1 MHCCRIAG
9 GSAPFLW
16 VSLRIERMRA
26 DSQIEIKQSTA
37 AHALEPD
44 RYFIKVMPIHTALA
58 DDQSNA
64 ATPLYFGPPGRR
76 LFGWLHRP
84 ANGER
89 DLALVICKPFGYEA
103 VCSNRSIRAFAE
115 MAAASGVTCLR
126 FDYLGTGDSDDIDVK
141 ADQLD
146 AWTENVLA
154 AIDELKRQTGISRVC
169 LLGLRLGATIAT
181 LVSAR
186 SPALAGL
193 LLISPLV
200 SGRRY
205 LKDLRNTRMAAAM
218 GSEAAAGT
226 GADAPTPD
234 GSMEVSGFALSA
246 ATIHA
251 LAAVDLIKMPP
262 PPCRTLVIDGASL
275 PVARKWS
282 ESLPSPARYVALPGL
297 IEMVMALPQ
306 EAEVPAEMLT
316 EARAWLHEISTSR
329 AETSTT
335 SESRQSSSQ
344 RSVQE
349 VEPEDRSSILYL
361 AGPDINPRRQISER
375 PVWLHSDTRLFGI
388 VTTPPI
394 DEKRRRGVILLNA
407 GATYHMGPNRQYVT
421 LARQWARRGYY
432 VLRFDLQG
440 LGDSGTRNGQPD
452 NEVFP
457 PAALDDI
464 RAAIEFMRIRYGVF
478 DLSLCGICSGAYHA
492 LRAAA
497 AALPI
502 SRVLMIN
509 PQNFYWEHGTA
520 IDALTPAEVVMRSSQ
535 HRERI
540 FSREAWKRVLTGQVD
555 MTRLALVYVQRPL
568 ITIGTALRRVAASLK
583 IRLPD
588 DIGAELE
595 EIVARGIKVVF
606 VFASGEAGLELLRVQ
621 GGSRLARLGDRC
633 TIHVIENA
641 DHVFSRADTRE
652 IMEHALSQE
661 LYSPVVK

>member
-1 MHCCRIAG
+1 MH
-9 GSAPFLW
+9 
-16 VSLRIERMRA
+16 A
-26 DSQIEIKQSTA
+26 DSPIEITHSGTSSA
-37 AHALEPD
+37 REPE
-44 RYFIKVMPIHTALA
+44 REFTKVMSRDIARPEE
-58 DDQSNA
+58 QSNP
-64 ATPLYFGPPGRR
+64 ATPLYFGPPERR

-84 ANGER
+84 IHGER

-103 VCSNRSIRAFAE
+103 VCSNRGIRAFAE
-115 MAAASGVTCLR
+115 MAAASGVACLR

-146 AWTENVLA
+146 VWTEDVLA
-154 AIDELKRQTGISRVC
+154 AIEELKLRTGVSRVG

-181 LVSAR
+181 LASAR

-205 LKDLRNTRMAAAM
+205 LKDLRNTRLAAAM
-218 GSEAAAGT
+218 GSVAAT
-226 GADAPTPD
+226 GGAAEPPAAD
-234 GSMEVSGFALSA
+234 GSMEVSGFFLSES
-246 ATIHA
+246 TIHA
-251 LAAVDLIKMPP
+251 LSLVDLAQMPP

-282 ESLPSPARYVALPGL
+282 ESLPSSARYKALPGL
-297 IEMVMALPQ
+297 IEMVMAMPQ
-306 EAEVPAEMLT
+306 EAEVPVEMLA
-316 EARAWLHEISTSR
+316 EARAWLHEISAIRADTCTNSNSR
-329 AETSTT
+329 
-335 SESRQSSSQ
+335 ESDSL
-344 RSVQE
+344 RSVHD
-349 VEPEDRSSILYL
+349 VEGEDRSSILYL
-361 AGPDINPRRQISER
+361 KGPEINPLNQISER

-388 VTTPPI
+388 VTTPPV

-440 LGDSGTRNGQPD
+440 LGDSDTRKGHPD

-464 RAAIEFMRIRYGVF
+464 RAAIEFMRSRHGVV

-497 AALPI
+497 AALQVT
-502 SRVLMIN
+502 RVLLIN

-535 HRERI
+535 QRQRI
-540 FSREAWKRVLTGQVD
+540 FSPEAWRRVLTGQVD
-555 MTRLALVYVQRPL
+555 MTRLALVYVQRPV
-568 ITIGTALRRVAASLK
+568 IAIGNVLRRVASSLK
-583 IRLPD
+583 VRLPE

-595 EIVARGIKVVF
+595 EIVSRGVKVVF
-606 VFASGEAGLELLRVQ
+606 VFAQGEAGLELLRVQ

-633 TIHVIENA
+633 KIHVIEDA

-652 IMEHALSQE
+652 IMENALSKE

>member
-1 MHCCRIAG
+1 MSKVAARDLLIRNKPPVL
-9 GSAPFLW
+9 SA
-16 VSLRIERMRA
+16 
-26 DSQIEIKQSTA
+26 STA
-37 AHALEPD
+37 SGG
-44 RYFIKVMPIHTALA
+44 TLA
-58 DDQSNA
+58 AAPNEQSNP
-64 ATPLYFGPPGRR
+64 ATQLYFGRPGRR

-84 ANGER
+84 AHGER
-89 DLALVICKPFGYEA
+89 DLALVVCKPFGYEA
-103 VCSNRSIRAFAE
+103 VCANRGIRAFAE
-115 MAAASGVTCLR
+115 MAAASGIACLR
-126 FDYLGTGDSDDIDVK
+126 FDYLGTGDSADIDVK

-146 AWTENVLA
+146 AWTEDVLA
-154 AIDELKRQTGISRVC
+154 AIEELKLRTGISRVC
-169 LLGLRLGATIAT
+169 LLGFRLGATIAT
-181 LVSAR
+181 LASAR

-205 LKDLRNTRMAAAM
+205 LKELRNTRLAAAM
-218 GSEAAAGT
+218 GSDAAAGA
-226 GADAPTPD
+226 GADAPAPD
-234 GSMEVSGFALSA
+234 GSIEVSGFLLSA

-251 LAAVDLIKMPP
+251 LGSVDLAQMALPS
-262 PPCRTLVIDGASL
+262 CRTLVIDGASL

-282 ESLPSPARYVALPGL
+282 ESFPSSARYVALPGL
-297 IEMVMALPQ
+297 IEMVMAMPQ
-306 EAEVPAEMLT
+306 ETQIPEEMLT
-316 EARAWLHEISTSR
+316 EARAWLNEISAIRSDPRTASDSR
-329 AETSTT
+329 KSG
-335 SESRQSSSQ
+335 SLK
-344 RSVQE
+344 SVQAVDAE
-349 VEPEDRSSILYL
+349 NGSSILYL
-361 AGPDINPRRQISER
+361 AGPEMNPRSQISER

-388 VTTPPI
+388 MTTPPI

-407 GATYHMGPNRQYVT
+407 GATYHMGPNRMYVT

-464 RAAIEFMRIRYGVF
+464 RAAIEFMRSRHGVF

-502 SRVLMIN
+502 TRILMIN
-509 PQNFYWEHGTA
+509 PQNFYWEHGAA
-520 IDALTPAEVVMRSSQ
+520 IDTLTPAEVVMRSSQ
-535 HRERI
+535 QRQRI
-540 FSREAWKRVLTGQVD
+540 FSPEAWKRVLSGQVD
-555 MTRLALVYVQRPL
+555 MTRLALIYVQRPL
-568 ITIGTALRRVAASLK
+568 IAIGNGLRRVASSLNL
-583 IRLPD
+583 RLPQ

-595 EIVARGIKVVF
+595 EIVSRGIKVVF
-606 VFASGEAGLELLRVQ
+606 VFARGEAGLELLRVQ
-621 GGSRLARLGDRC
+621 GGSRLARLGDKC

-661 LYSPVVK
+661 LYSPVLK